1 MAGVDLQQCSMSINQ
16 KAEGPVDLQKFAWLS
31 VATGIVVFGMKIGAY
46 LATGS
51 VGLLS
56 DALESIV
63 NIVAAVVALLAL
75 RTAMKPADD
84 VHHFGRG
91 KAEYFSASIEGFM
104 ILLAALIIIYTAVER
119 IITPRPLEAIGWGLT
134 ISTLASLLNGAVAV
148 ILIRAG
154 KAHRSPVLDADG
166 KHLLTDVWTSVGVII
181 GVGLVVIT
189 GWERLDGVVAL
200 AVGLNIIVT
209 GVNLLRSST
218 AGLMDKALSDEDH
231 MKIVEVLQKHE
242 SETVKFHALQTRE
255 AGRHRFVSMH
265 VLVPGDWSIQ
275 KGHDLSEIIEAEIK
289 SHLENTTVSTHVE
302 PIEDERSWAD
312 EPEGQHRW
320 V

>member
-1 MAGVDLQQCSMSINQ
+1 MSNSQTSNLQINL
-16 KAEGPVDLQKFAWLS
+16 AKFAWMSIIVS
-31 VATGIVVFGMKIGAY
+31 VIVFGMKMAAWW
-46 LATGS
+46 ATGS

-56 DALESIV
+56 DALESTV
-63 NIVAAVVALLAL
+63 NIVAAVVALFAL
-75 RTAMKPADD
+75 RTAMKPADA

-104 ILLAALIIIYTAVER
+104 ILLAALIIVYTAIER
-119 IITPRPLEAIGWGLT
+119 IITPRELEQIGWGLT
-134 ISTLASLLNGAVAV
+134 ISTVAAMINGGAALILL
-148 ILIRAG
+148 RAG
-154 KAHRSPVLDADG
+154 KQHRSPVLVADG
-166 KHLLTDVWTSVGVII
+166 KHLLTYVWTSVGVIV

-189 GWERLDGVVAL
+189 GINRLDGVVAL

-231 MKIVEVLQKHE
+231 LKIVDVLTKYE

-255 AGRHRFVSMH
+255 AGRQRFISMH
-265 VLVPGDWSIQ
+265 VLVPGAWTIQ
-275 KGHDLSEIIEAEIK
+275 KGHDLSEELEADIIA
-289 SHLENTTVSTHVE
+289 LLPNTLVTTHVE
-302 PIEDERSWAD
+302 PLEDERSWAD

-320 V
+320 K

>member
-1 MAGVDLQQCSMSINQ
+1 MSVNQ
-16 KAEGPVDLQKFAWLS
+16 KSEAPIDLQKFAWLS
-31 VATGIVVFGMKIGAY
+31 IATGIVVFGMKIGAY

-56 DALESIV
+56 DALESTV

-75 RTAMKPADD
+75 RTAMKPADE

-104 ILLAALIIIYTAVER
+104 ILLAALIIVYTAVER

-134 ISTLASLLNGAVAV
+134 ISTLASVLNGAVAI
-148 ILIRAG
+148 ILIRVG
-154 KAHRSPVLDADG
+154 KAHRSPVLEADG
-166 KHLLTDVWTSVGVII
+166 KHLLTDVWTSVGVIV
-181 GVGLVVIT
+181 GVGLVVVT
-189 GWERLDGVVAL
+189 GWDRLDGIVAL

-218 AGLMDKALSDEDH
+218 AGLMDKALSPEDH
-231 MKIVEVLQKHE
+231 SKIVEVLQKHE
-242 SETVKFHALQTRE
+242 SETIKFHALQTRE
-255 AGRHRFVSMH
+255 AGRQRFVSMH
-265 VLVPGDWSIQ
+265 VLVPGAWTIQ
-275 KGHDLSEIIEAEIK
+275 QGHDLSEIIEAEIK
-289 SHLENTTVSTHVE
+289 SHLEHTVVSTHVE

-320 V
+320 L